1 MVRKSRLPGWFWI
14 RGPRPDNT
22 SCGVRVEEGTR
33 TGGEGEGVEVGGS
46 TKVGMLSC
54 SRVGVEWASWLAS

>member
-14 RGPRPDNT
+14 RGPRPLRT

-33 TGGEGEGVEVGGS
+33 TRGEEEGMEVVGGS
-46 TKVGMLSC
+46 TKVGMVLL
-54 SRVGVEWASWLAS
+54 VQK